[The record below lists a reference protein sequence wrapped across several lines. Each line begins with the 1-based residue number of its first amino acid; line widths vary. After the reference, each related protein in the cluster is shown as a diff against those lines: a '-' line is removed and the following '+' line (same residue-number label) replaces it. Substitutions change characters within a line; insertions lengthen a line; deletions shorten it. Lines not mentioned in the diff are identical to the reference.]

1 MEVDPN
7 ALERCRWVRVNWK
20 WGQIGST
27 QIGIFLRFNPVVT
40 FLSAAIIW
48 FFVIWCAVQADVAN
62 KEMSKWMLWIT
73 ETFTWMYIGTQDVWA
88 IFIVVL
94 YFSKYGKM
102 KLGKPEDKPEFND
115 LTYFTMLFA
124 AGIGIGLFYFGV
136 GKSIL
141 ISMFVRLS
149 CSPGLTIHNYF
160 VPAKLSTK
168 LVTIIQQRA
177 FLYNCELW
185 TNLYTGVNQ
194 LGQHLR
200 SNRWST
206 SRLFWS
212 CSFFPNVNLHCLI
225 LKKWGGITSI
235 SSRFHE

>member
-40 FLSAAIIW
+40 FLSGAIIW

-62 KEMSKWMLWIT
+62 REMSKWMLWIT

-149 CSPGLTIHNYF
+149 CSTGLMIQNYF
-160 VPAKLSTK
+160 VPAKLSIK
-168 LVTIIQQRA
+168 LVTIIQQRV
-177 FLYNCELW
+177 FLHNYELK
-185 TNLYTGVNQ
+185 V
-194 LGQHLR
+194 
-200 SNRWST
+200 
-206 SRLFWS
+206 
-212 CSFFPNVNLHCLI
+212 
-225 LKKWGGITSI
+225 I
-235 SSRFHE
+235 SSPV